1 MVEDL
6 EIKVLEI
13 VVVVL
18 HLAALLHLAVAV
30 VEEIVVIVEIQ
41 ADLVAGIVEIIEE
54 VLVMLQDQVADQ
66 TTQIHQVVAG
76 VTMVVVETPVPGAVA
91 VAVAVLAVTVAKVK
105 VVEQIQ
111 KEVVM
116 VVQDYHIL

>member
-1 MVEDL
+1 ME
-6 EIKVLEI
+6 VLEVQVKVI
-13 VVVVL
+13 MVVVL

-76 VTMVVVETPVPGAVA
+76 VTMVVVETPVLGAVA

-105 VVEQIQ
+105 VVEQTQ

-116 VVQDYHIL
+116 VVEDYHIL

>member
-1 MVEDL
+1 MYKRQV
-6 EIKVLEI
+6 IM
-13 VVVVL
+13 VVVL

-30 VEEIVVIVEIQ
+30 VEDIVVIVEIQ

-66 TTQIHQVVAG
+66 TTQIHQVVVG
-76 VTMVVVETPVPGAVA
+76 VIMVVVEMPIPGAVA
-91 VAVAVLAVTVAKVK
+91 VAVAVLAVAVAKVK

>member
-1 MVEDL
+1 MVE
-6 EIKVLEI
+6 VLEVQVKVI
-13 VVVVL
+13 MVVVL

-54 VLVMLQDQVADQ
+54 VLVMLQDQVEDQ

-76 VTMVVVETPVPGAVA
+76 VTMVVVETPVLGAVA

-105 VVEQIQ
+105 VVEQTQ

-116 VVQDYHIL
+116 VVEDYHIL